1 MKRAPGAVAPARGG
15 DTIKPFEI
23 ENKSFQIIDSEVG
36 EHGYRGDEWPVVRRI
51 IHTTAD
57 FDFARTTRFSPGA
70 VAAGIA
76 ALRRGEGVYCD
87 TRMVAAGVSKVRL
100 SPFGS
105 ALHVFVDHPEVAKE
119 AAAEGTTRSA
129 VAVRRGAAG
138 ECGIYLVGNAPTALF
153 ELLRLAKEGKV
164 SPALVVGVPVG
175 FVGAVESKDALIAS
189 GLPHIACEGR
199 KGGSAIAAAVLNAL
213 MILAEEKSP

>member
-1 MKRAPGAVAPARGG
+1 MPRPGAVAAAREG

-23 ENKSFQIIDSEVG
+23 EAKSFQIIDSEVG
-36 EHGYRGDEWPVVRRI
+36 EHRFGADEWPVVRRI

-70 VAAGIA
+70 IAAGIA

-87 TRMVAAGVSKVRL
+87 TRMVAAGVSKARL
-100 SPFGS
+100 ASHGA

-129 VAVRRGAAG
+129 VAVRRGVAEG
-138 ECGIYLVGNAPTALF
+138 CGIYLIGNAPTALF
-153 ELLRLAKEGKV
+153 ELLCLAKEGKV
-164 SPALVVGVPVG
+164 NPSLVVGVPVG
-175 FVGAVESKDALIAS
+175 FVGAVESKDALVAS
-189 GLPHIACEGR
+189 GLAHIACEGR
-199 KGGSAIAAAVLNAL
+199 KGGSAIAATVLNAL
-213 MILAEEKSP
+213 LILAEEKK